1 MEEEESVR
9 QSSSVKIIIKDNK
22 ISAENLVVIKK
33 KKGKKSMSV
42 SLL

>member
-1 MEEEESVR
+1 MEEEKSVR

-22 ISAENLVVIKK
+22 ISDENLAVIEK
-33 KKGKKSMSV
+33 KKSMSV